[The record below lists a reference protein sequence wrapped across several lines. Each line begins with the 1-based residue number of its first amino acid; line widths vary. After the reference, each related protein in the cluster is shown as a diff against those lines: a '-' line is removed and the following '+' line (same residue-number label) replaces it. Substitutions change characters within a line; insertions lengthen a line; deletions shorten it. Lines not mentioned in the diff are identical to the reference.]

1 MSTYNVDDDD
11 SSTNHIPFKTK
22 YVDWVKEI
30 TVVRR
35 QFERMMRIVMDYQTE
50 FIFDRNNMKS
60 NPGYEELFNDNTIL
74 LADTLTNLIK
84 IEKELIS
91 QGCVCPRT
99 ATPLRLQRVWPHKV
113 YFATPL
119 RLLDCSWP
127 DCFTAGLLACTT
139 ATRQLLRNR
148 NLLAQLFY
156 CRPPC
161 LQ

>member
-1 MSTYNVDDDD
+1 MSTYNADDDD

-84 IEKELIS
+84 IEKELIYERQTTPKPIS
-91 QGCVCPRT
+91 TRNEIYDEVIGGG
-99 ATPLRLQRVWPHKV
+99 ATS
-113 YFATPL
+113 T
-119 RLLDCSWP
+119 
-127 DCFTAGLLACTT
+127 CFLHW
-139 ATRQLLRNR
+139 RRSH
-148 NLLAQLFY
+148 
-156 CRPPC
+156 
-161 LQ
+161 